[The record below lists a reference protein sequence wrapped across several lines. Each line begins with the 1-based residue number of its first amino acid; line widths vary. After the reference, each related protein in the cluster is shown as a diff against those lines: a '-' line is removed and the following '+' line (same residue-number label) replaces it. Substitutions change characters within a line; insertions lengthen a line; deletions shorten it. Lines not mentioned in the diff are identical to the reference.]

1 VREGQGGKGGEGGK
15 GYVNWDHGNQMDAGM
30 HNNKGDVAMLR
41 CCDVAMLRCCG
52 WNVSNVMS
60 CIA

>member
-1 VREGQGGKGGEGGK
+1 MREGQGGKGGEGGK

-41 CCDVAMLRCCG
+41 CCDVAAG
-52 WNVSNVMS
+52 MS
-60 CIA
+60 QM